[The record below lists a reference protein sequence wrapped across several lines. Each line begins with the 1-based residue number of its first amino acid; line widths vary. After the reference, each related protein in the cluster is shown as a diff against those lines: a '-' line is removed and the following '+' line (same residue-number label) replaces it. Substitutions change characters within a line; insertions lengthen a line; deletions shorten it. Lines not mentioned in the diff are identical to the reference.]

1 MCQQGIL
8 MNHVHLTFFHERN
21 ILSSSTINSILK
33 SMLVRTSSKNT
44 TKSKSKAFFI
54 RQTTEHDTA
63 SQTTKS
69 SMPHEQTH
77 IATWIKNQQWDELR
91 SKLETALENT
101 NTGDALHTRNEN
113 QTLVLACKF
122 DAPSDI
128 INKIV
133 QINAE
138 LTQERDEDS
147 HQTPLHILCQK
158 PASQDRTKAIKIL
171 TERCPQAAIIMNLN
185 GNTPLHELCKKTCNS
200 AYAVSAFESVSLAGP
215 AAMTMENHDDETP
228 MEIFLLSQGDNVAF
242 FEEEYQNQALKV
254 LSRTNIMYLS
264 NFKSNSRGE
273 MYRLQCCQQAMYKKS
288 ASFDSCATV
297 ASTDDESETGTL

>member
-1 MCQQGIL
+1 

-77 IATWIKNQQWDELR
+77 IATWIKNHQQWDELR

-171 TERCPQAAIIMNLN
+171 TERYPRASIIMDSN
-185 GNTPLHELCKKTCNS
+185 GNTPLHDLCKIPCNS
-200 AYAVSAFESVSLAGP
+200 AYAVSAIESVCLAGP